1 MVYLTPILSLIAANT
16 LTLQKTP
23 ASLSGVTCIASADSI
38 TWYQIVTTYV
48 VAIFGM
54 TGPLLALGVLII
66 IITQKVCKFELL
78 YG

>member
-1 MVYLTPILSLIAANT
+1 MVYLTPILSLIAATT

-23 ASLSGVTCIASADSI
+23 ASLSGVTCIASSDII
-38 TWYQIVTTYV
+38 TWYQIVTPYV

-54 TGPLLALGVLII
+54 AGPLLALGVLVI